1 MVRCHKSGPRISGD
15 TMERI
20 HPRGFVEG
28 KAESVFS
35 ASAAND
41 EHGSS
46 FHEQR
51 DPTATH
57 NPFATALFLAVAG
70 RTLIHPLLPVFS
82 MPTPRAVAALL
93 LTMLLLSAPIV
104 AATPPTS
111 GDTVALQSD
120 ESWTEDATM
129 DGHVTVEN
137 GTTLTISA
145 NITMQTGSSITV
157 EEGAQLVLTNGA
169 LRSEDLNAGLRVEAS
184 VFTPPVLTLNFGD
197 LAESGVVQLK
207 LDHVVAA
214 DAKVNIT
221 YGDTTVNASGT
232 DTVQFDVPLNA
243 TDLEFSFET
252 AYFTPTYVL
261 WAKAIHS
268 GGDTETVLAQDIE
281 ASDAPLYWFQ
291 SGFDLHAHG
300 DLSVTSSTVVGANLS
315 CASLC
320 SFESTTLTGSAPLDA
335 ASTSTVTVLDSI
347 FSGSRTDEDI
357 VLHDQASITYVNSQ
371 GTGGTTDAWV
381 RLLSQRTLST
391 NIPNGSLDI
400 YDIGYSANDWND
412 LTDENGDIVLV
423 GPGDTNEKK
432 RMVAWMDGNGV
443 IHEEDASITLSIT
456 SSWGT
461 FAKTIQAPTTA
472 AGTIELDLPFVEVT
486 EVTPETSV
494 GVANKSVSGTVTV
507 ANTGNAAVSSVSV
520 WCYEGEEIADTTQ
533 MVVSLAAGESKQVP
547 FTWYGYTAGEAT
559 LSCKPLLPN
568 ALKTIGDAVHEA
580 TGASSEPVTWSY
592 EDEVEEFPLIILI
605 VALLGFGG
613 LALFMA
619 AQSKKEQ
626 KAVPL
631 LEDQVTTAE
640 DEAKDES

>member
-1 MVRCHKSGPRISGD
+1 
-15 TMERI
+15 
-20 HPRGFVEG
+20 
-28 KAESVFS
+28 
-35 ASAAND
+35 
-41 EHGSS
+41 
-46 FHEQR
+46 
-51 DPTATH
+51 
-57 NPFATALFLAVAG
+57 
-70 RTLIHPLLPVFS
+70 
-82 MPTPRAVAALL
+82 
-93 LTMLLLSAPIV
+93 
-104 AATPPTS
+104 
-111 GDTVALQSD
+111 
-120 ESWTEDATM
+120 
-129 DGHVTVEN
+129 
-137 GTTLTISA
+137 
-145 NITMQTGSSITV
+145 
-157 EEGAQLVLTNGA
+157 
-169 LRSEDLNAGLRVEAS
+169 
-184 VFTPPVLTLNFGD
+184 
-197 LAESGVVQLK
+197 
-207 LDHVVAA
+207 
-214 DAKVNIT
+214 
-221 YGDTTVNASGT
+221 
-232 DTVQFDVPLNA
+232 
-243 TDLEFSFET
+243 
-252 AYFTPTYVL
+252 
-261 WAKAIHS
+261 
-268 GGDTETVLAQDIE
+268 
-281 ASDAPLYWFQ
+281 
-291 SGFDLHAHG
+291 
-300 DLSVTSSTVVGANLS
+300 
-315 CASLC
+315 
-320 SFESTTLTGSAPLDA
+320 LTGSAPLDA

-461 FAKTIQAPTTA
+461 FTKTIQAPTTA

>member
-1 MVRCHKSGPRISGD
+1 
-15 TMERI
+15 MERI
-20 HPRGFVEG
+20 HPRGFVES

-41 EHGSS
+41 EHGSA

-111 GDTVALQSD
+111 GDTVALQGD

-197 LAESGVVQLK
+197 LAESGVVQMK
-207 LDHVVAA
+207 LDHVVVA

-232 DTVQFDVPLNA
+232 DTVQFDVPLNG

-461 FAKTIQAPTTA
+461 FTKTIQAPTTA

-486 EVTPETSV
+486 AVTPETSV

>member
-1 MVRCHKSGPRISGD
+1 
-15 TMERI
+15 
-20 HPRGFVEG
+20 
-28 KAESVFS
+28 
-35 ASAAND
+35 
-41 EHGSS
+41 
-46 FHEQR
+46 
-51 DPTATH
+51 
-57 NPFATALFLAVAG
+57 
-70 RTLIHPLLPVFS
+70 

-111 GDTVALQSD
+111 GDTVALQGD

-232 DTVQFDVPLNA
+232 DTVQFDVPLNG

-357 VLHDQASITYVNSQ
+357 VLDDQASITYVNSQ

-461 FAKTIQAPTTA
+461 FTKTIQAPTTA